1 MWELVELLS
10 ADLMPRREEDMT
22 DGSEIATQRRPYAA
36 TANILGVLS
45 RVRSRNLPASINGDF
60 LRIAGI
66 GDAVHGRVNETLVF
80 LDLITPDGTPTERLR
95 TMVAATEAEYRQ
107 QLAACLRDAYV
118 ADFQAVNPEA
128 DTQQQVVDAFRRY
141 EPRSQ
146 TPRMVMLFLGLC
158 RAAGIAV
165 REAPRDRAMQPPARR
180 PAARTAQPAGG
191 RRVREVDSRGGGEPP
206 SVDRGL
212 LFGVTEADLRKLS
225 EEEFDE
231 VWTALGK
238 VAKTVTRARTRPTT
252 EASQRDAGTE
262 GPEVEP
268 E

>member
-1 MWELVELLS
+1 
-10 ADLMPRREEDMT
+10 MT
-22 DGSEIATQRRPYAA
+22 GGWEIAPERRPYAA
-36 TANILGVLS
+36 TANILGVLN

-66 GDAVHGRVNETLVF
+66 GDAVHGRVTETLVF

-95 TMVAATEAEYRQ
+95 TIAAAPEAEYRQ
-107 QLAACLRDAYV
+107 QLAACLRDAYA
-118 ADFQAVNPEA
+118 ADFQVVKPEA
-128 DTQQQVVDAFRRY
+128 DSQQQVVDAFRRY

-180 PAARTAQPAGG
+180 ATTRTGQAPAT
-191 RRVREVDSRGGGEPP
+191 RRVRDVDSRGGGEAPP
-206 SVDRGL
+206 FDTGL
-212 LFGVTEADLRKLS
+212 LFGVTEADLGKLS

-238 VAKTVTRARTRPTT
+238 VSKTVTRASMRPSA
-252 EASQRDAGTE
+252 EASPRDPRPDGE
-262 GPEVEP
+262 EVEP